1 MKKIRTITLACLLL
15 LSSCASS
22 KPAPETKPH
31 PKVEVAEDMLGEKK
45 SKGLMELLV
54 SGLVIY
60 TIFIF
65 TSN

>member
-15 LSSCASS
+15 FSSCASS
-22 KPAPETKPH
+22 KPAQETKPH
-31 PKVEVAEDMLGEKK
+31 PKIEITKDMLGEKG

-54 SGLVIY
+54 SGLILY